1 VVLDRIHV
9 GLCLG
14 VLAVAAGGAYGYH
27 LRAVDVAEAKAK
39 VEAQA
44 QIIDAAEKREA
55 AREQQFQQ
63 QVADLLKLKSTPAT
77 TPQQIVERIPQ
88 YFPQLQ
94 PILQQPTNP
103 QTGQPDT
110 TKPPAILFDAPQ
122 AKILNDT
129 LNDCAV
135 CKITVPKL
143 QADLADNQTKLLA
156 MTNERNT
163 WQTAAKGGSV
173 WTRTKRALKY
183 IGIGGLIGGAIVA
196 AAKR

>member
-1 VVLDRIHV
+1 LTVDRIHV
-9 GLCLG
+9 VLYLG
-14 VLAVAAGGAYGYH
+14 IIAVGAGGAYGYH
-27 LRAVDVAEAKAK
+27 LRAVDVAEAKSKIA
-39 VEAQA
+39 AQA

-55 AREQQFQQ
+55 AREAEFKQ
-63 QVADLLKLKSTPAT
+63 QVSDLLKLKSTPAT

-94 PILQQPTNP
+94 PSLQQPTNP

-143 QADLADNQTKLLA
+143 QADLTDSKTKLAA
-156 MTNERNT
+156 MTDERDT
-163 WQTAAKGGSV
+163 WKTAAKGGSV
-173 WTRTKRALKY
+173 WQRTKRALKW
-183 IGIGGLIGGAIVA
+183 IGIGGLIGGGIVA